1 MKSGSRSN
9 ALLVELL
16 IVVMFFMLSST
27 VLLELYATSRN
38 QSVRAGV
45 LTKALNEAQ
54 NVADRLY
61 TAEDA
66 EATLREMGFEQREAD
81 WYLANDTYYGIVVVD
96 SSDVLGPGYMKRF
109 MVAPME
115 NEDTFLLKL
124 NVERYEEAQP

>member
-45 LTKALNEAQ
+45 LTEALNESQ

-61 TAEDA
+61 TASDA
-66 EATLREMGFEQREAD
+66 EAALRDMGFEQREAD
-81 WYLANDTYYGIVVVD
+81 WYRAGDKFDMIVKD
-96 SSDVLGPGYMKRF
+96 SSGALGPGYMRRYT
-109 MVAPME
+109 VTPME
-115 NEDTFLLKL
+115 NEDTSLFKL
-124 NVERYEEAQP
+124 EVEQYEEVQP

>member
-1 MKSGSRSN
+1 MRSGSRSN

-27 VLLELYATSRN
+27 VLLDLYATARN
-38 QSVRAGV
+38 QSVRAGL
-45 LTKALNEAQ
+45 LTTALNESQ

-66 EATLREMGFEQREAD
+66 EAALREMGFEQREGD
-81 WYLANDTYYGIVVVD
+81 WYRAGGIYYGIVVTD
-96 SSDVLGPGYMKRF
+96 SSDVLGPGYMRRY

-115 NEDTFLLKL
+115 DENTSLFKL
-124 NVERYEEAQP
+124 EVERYEEAQP

>member
-27 VLLELYATSRN
+27 VLLDLYATARN
-38 QSVRAGV
+38 QSVRAGL
-45 LTKALNEAQ
+45 LTTALNESQ

-61 TAEDA
+61 TADDA
-66 EATLREMGFEQREAD
+66 EAALREMGFEQREGD
-81 WYLANDTYYGIVVVD
+81 WYRAGGTYYGIIVMD
-96 SSDVLGPGYMKRF
+96 SSGTMGPGYMRRY

-115 NEDTFLLKL
+115 DENTFLFQLE
-124 NVERYEEAQP
+124 VERYEEAQP